1 MGLAG
6 RAAPRMSRPED
17 GLQKFTVDLLRQGA
31 APGVIWFHCPNG
43 APTSARTGARMKAM
57 GLLAG
62 VADMIVVRPGGL
74 VYFLELK
81 SAKGR
86 LSPAQKAFRD
96 ACEDNGVPYAVAD
109 SPERVE
115 AALRGWSVLRLKWS
129 ELVAIKKA
137 A

>member
-1 MGLAG
+1 MN
-6 RAAPRMSRPED
+6 RPED
-17 GLQKFTVDLLRQGA
+17 SLQKFTVELLRFNA

-43 APTSARTGARMKAM
+43 ASTSPRTGARMKAM

-62 VADMIVVRPGGL
+62 VADMVIVRPGGL

-81 SAKGR
+81 SPKGN
-86 LSPAQKAFRD
+86 LSPAQRAFRD
-96 ACEDNGVPYAVAD
+96 VCEDNRVPYAVAD